1 MDENG
6 PPSPRTAARAAARA
20 ARNNAR
26 ARGLPTENITRAGA
40 AAARTA
46 YNEVKGFLETEC
58 ALVGNDEKE
67 FLSIAL
73 SQLSD
78 ADLAVLSQSGDRR
91 LPNGTQRGGALG
103 QALVNFLRALCGK
116 VRGAVDA
123 GARSA
128 AAALDARA
136 TELGAATPGAI
147 GAGVLRA
154 LPVTAGSAVGLAI
167 LSGHSSKV
175 IALAMTALKGINA
188 ILPGAATVS
197 VSTYS
202 GLAQWLPLAQA
213 GAPVAGKLF
222 AIFVCYR
229 AVVITA
235 QFLNTKIEEFRLGG
249 GFDYDRLL
257 RALMRAI
264 YTGIVTGAPIIARGV
279 VAGARATPGVAY
291 AAGSAVISGVRATP
305 GAVASGARATG
316 RGAMAAGRGAMAAG
330 RGAMA
335 AGRATVEAGA
345 AALAVVD
352 GVIDAAVEALLGGA
366 NADVAHALVDAAV
379 GPDAPAAGGAGAVG
393 PAAVIAAGDA
403 AAAAGDAAGAAAAGG
418 AAAGGAAA
426 PGAAPGAGEIPAGL
440 DALALM
446 AAAMPALEVEEN
458 DYAMGGNGVPH
469 SNQLSDIENARKS
482 RKRKQAGGKRSK
494 PKTRRNRKNRK

>member
-1 MDENG
+1 MDENEPNG

-20 ARNNAR
+20 ARNNAS
-26 ARGLPTENITRAGA
+26 ARGLPPANITRAGA

-78 ADLAVLSQSGDRR
+78 ADLAVLSQSGGRR

-136 TELGAATPGAI
+136 TELGAATPGEI

-167 LSGHSSKV
+167 ISGHSSKV

-291 AAGSAVISGVRATP
+291 AAGSAVVSGVRATP
-305 GAVASGARATG
+305 GAVASGARAT
-316 RGAMAAGRGAMAAG
+316 G

-403 AAAAGDAAGAAAAGG
+403 AAAAGDAAGAAAAG
-418 AAAGGAAA
+418 AAAA
-426 PGAAPGAGEIPAGL
+426 PGAAGEIPAGL

-469 SNQLSDIENARKS
+469 SNQLSDINARKS
-482 RKRKQAGGKRSK
+482 RKRKQGGGKRSK